1 MKKIMIF
8 HLSFIKYLRPEMTN
22 SNHDATKNSLDDG
35 ISEINVCQLKMN
47 LNDNR

>member
-1 MKKIMIF
+1 MKEIMIF

-35 ISEINVCQLKMN
+35 ISEINICQLKMN
-47 LNDNR
+47 DNR